1 MPGKRGPSLRGG
13 NALERGL
20 KRVMRGKSF
29 FEPKGLPTKPK
40 KAKAPGKK
48 KKVQHR
54 TEYGFHKGHRGG
66 PGFGG

>member
-1 MPGKRGPSLRGG
+1 M
-13 NALERGL
+13 
-20 KRVMRGKSF
+20 MRGKSF

-40 KAKAPGKK
+40 KAKAPVKK
-48 KKVQHR
+48 KKVQQR